1 MAAWKW
7 EISSSGQEMFYL
19 LYETTTPFH
28 FFCCERRDLLL
39 CNLWQWRSFHVWRYY
54 KRVIFSLHV
63 RKIPWGAIH
72 SAKFQP
78 VRPRKEV
85 HLKRW
90 TRFFETLPV
99 GPNRSIEFWT
109 EMSGNFGWMDRA
121 PFFRAKAHLPVFH
134 WCHVTNKCFLSKRP
148 VVRHVS

>member
-7 EISSSGQEMFYL
+7 EISSSGQVMFYL
-19 LYETTTPFH
+19 LYETTKPFH

-39 CNLWQWRSFHVWRYY
+39 CNLWQWWSFHVWRYY
-54 KRVIFSLHV
+54 KRVIFSPHV
-63 RKIPWGAIH
+63 WRYHGARSIQPE
-72 SAKFQP
+72 SQP
-78 VRPRKEV
+78 VRRRKVV

-90 TRFFETLPV
+90 TRFFETFPV

-109 EMSGNFGWMDRA
+109 EISGHFGWMDRA
-121 PFFRAKAHLPVFH
+121 PFFRAKAHLVFH

>member
-7 EISSSGQEMFYL
+7 EISSSGQVMFYL
-19 LYETTTPFH
+19 LYETTKPYH

-39 CNLWQWRSFHVWRYY
+39 CNFGNGDLFTCDDTINASFSVFTYEDTVGRDP
-54 KRVIFSLHV
+54 FS
-63 RKIPWGAIH
+63 
-72 SAKFQP
+72 KFQP
-78 VRPRKEV
+78 VRPRKVV

-121 PFFRAKAHLPVFH
+121 PFFRAKAHLGFH